1 MMEMNNIHQLIAKCF
16 AEDISYEEMSQLR
29 GWLDSSAENKMLF
42 DDLKQEWD
50 KLELPSASKDKTR
63 VLNNVKERIRT
74 EDKKSEKIVRKLFYG
89 NWYKLAASVAL
100 TISLGS
106 LAWYQISEP
115 FSILNTLGYEV
126 KECKAGEYSD
136 LLLADGSQIVMN
148 GDSRVKYKENLPGIE
163 RNIYL
168 EGEAFFDIVRNEEKP
183 FVINMSGANVK
194 VLGTSFNV
202 KAYPEDETMETSVLT
217 GKVAFTPTKG
227 VLKKGKESIL
237 LIPGKKGI
245 INQNMNLVDKLDV
258 DNQLDIDWMKKKL
271 NFSNT
276 ALADLTK
283 SLYRMYGVKF
293 KLTDNSLRDLKITA
307 SFENEKLEEIMK
319 ILELT
324 SEFSYQVE
332 ENRIVIGRK
341 NEF

>member
-1 MMEMNNIHQLIAKCF
+1 MTEMDKIHQLIAKYF
-16 AEDISYEEMSQLR
+16 AEDISSEEMSQLR
-29 GWLDSSAENKMLF
+29 GWLDASAENKMLF

-50 KLELPSASKDKTR
+50 NLELFSSSKDKTR

-74 EDKKSEKIVRKLFYG
+74 EDKKSGKTVRKLFYG

-100 TISLGS
+100 TLSLGS

-115 FSILNTLGYEV
+115 FSKLNTIGYEV
-126 KECKAGEYSD
+126 KECKAGEQSD
-136 LLLADGSQIVMN
+136 YLLADGSQIVMN
-148 GDSRVKYKENLPGIE
+148 GDSRVKYKANLPGTE

-168 EGEAFFDIVRNEEKP
+168 EGEAFFDVARNEQKP
-183 FVINMSGANVK
+183 FVINMDGANVK

-227 VLKKGKESIL
+227 ILKKEKESIL
-237 LIPGKKGI
+237 LIPGKKGV
-245 INQNMNLVDKLDV
+245 INQKKNRIDKLDV
-258 DNQLDIDWMKKKL
+258 ENQLDIDWMKKKL

-283 SLYRMYGVKF
+283 SLYRMYGMKF
-293 KLTDNSLRDLKITA
+293 KFTDNSLRDLKITA

-324 SEFSYQVE
+324 SEFSYLVKE
-332 ENRIVIGRK
+332 DMIVIGKK
-341 NEF
+341 NEI